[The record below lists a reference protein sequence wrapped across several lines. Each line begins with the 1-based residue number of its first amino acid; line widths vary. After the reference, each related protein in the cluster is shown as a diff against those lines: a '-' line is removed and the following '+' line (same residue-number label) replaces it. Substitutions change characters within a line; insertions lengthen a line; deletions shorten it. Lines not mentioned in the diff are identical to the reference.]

1 MAQQQAFR
9 SAVPTEALRFLGF
22 RAFCQ
27 IPSIFPAPCCVQT
40 NPQCCVL
47 PRQQLPTGFAFAL
60 LQGRAAALTPWAAAG
75 GTVPVP
81 RVPRG
86 WGVRNSCSHRNPSC
100 QHSVSFSKAPWP
112 EARGWGRE
120 EISRCWL
127 SSFSSH
133 KGAVGLL
140 LPVASVLVGI
150 FSLQLPA
157 GEPRSSQCL
166 SLCFFFGN
174 LSCFEQGSGAEGVC
188 TFRAS
193 PPLPELVPSQTRGP
207 RVPINPSP
215 LNFLFLHPAARAG
228 G

>member
-1 MAQQQAFR
+1 MAQQRAFR

-27 IPSIFPAPCCVQT
+27 ILIVFPAPCCVQT
-40 NPQCCVL
+40 NPQCRVL
-47 PRQQLPTGFAFAL
+47 PCQQLPTGFAFAL

-75 GTVPVP
+75 GMVPVP

-86 WGVRNSCSHRNPSC
+86 RGVRNSCSHRNPSC

-120 EISRCWL
+120 EISRCWI

-166 SLCFFFGN
+166 SPFFFLVTSAA
-174 LSCFEQGSGAEGVC
+174 LSKARVLKAFAPSVQLPRFLNWSHHKPVALGS
-188 TFRAS
+188 
-193 PPLPELVPSQTRGP
+193 PSIHHR
-207 RVPINPSP
+207 
-215 LNFLFLHPAARAG
+215 
-228 G
+228 